1 VIMAAL
7 GGCSGNNEE
16 ASSEVNDTDVL
27 TDISE
32 VSEETDSDN
41 IEELPEENS
50 ENDNLN
56 KDTDKGSVTVDISE
70 EDKALLEKVCEGGFL
85 VMYRDGSFDVI
96 GEEEGAEYAEKF
108 KFMLGGVNMLSDEFY
123 EDMLEFGISY
133 SREEYAAIIYE
144 SYPPLKDYFDIY
156 GNLKNKNDVMVIV
169 GIEDNT
175 YNYNENNGTVSSE
188 KASYRVWEWVI
199 DTLKGDEELRTKYIA
214 AAEKSAF
221 EFVVAFYECD
231 ENGVIEARLQSYS
244 GEGETDI
251 EEKLHVSGK

>member
-1 VIMAAL
+1 MKKFTAVLAAAVIMAAL
-7 GGCSGNNEE
+7 GGCSGNNDE
-16 ASSEVNDTDVL
+16 ASSAVTDTDVL

-32 VSEETDSDN
+32 ASEETDSDN
-41 IEELPEENS
+41 IGEAPEENS

-70 EDKALLEKVCEGGFL
+70 EDKALLEEIREGGFL

-108 KFMLGGVNMLSDEFY
+108 ELLSAGANMLSDEMY
-123 EDMLEFGISY
+123 EYMLDFGISY
-133 SREEYAAIIYE
+133 SREEYAATIYDT
-144 SYPPLKDYFDIY
+144 YPPLKDYFDIY

-169 GIEDNT
+169 CIDDNT
-175 YNYNENNGTVSSE
+175 YNYNGNNGTVSSE

-199 DTLKGDEELRTKYIA
+199 DTLKDDEELRTKYIA

-221 EFVVAFYECD
+221 
-231 ENGVIEARLQSYS
+231 
-244 GEGETDI
+244 
-251 EEKLHVSGK
+251 